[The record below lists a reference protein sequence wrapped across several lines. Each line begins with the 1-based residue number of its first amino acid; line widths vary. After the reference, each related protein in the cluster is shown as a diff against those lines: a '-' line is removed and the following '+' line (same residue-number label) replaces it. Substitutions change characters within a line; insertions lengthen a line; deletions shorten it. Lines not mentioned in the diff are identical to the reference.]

1 MWGTGRDRHHE
12 ERLMADHYGD
22 APRWSK
28 VALLIAALVAALL
41 MAYTLP
47 SVVVALYFLW
57 GM

>member
-1 MWGTGRDRHHE
+1 
-12 ERLMADHYGD
+12 MADHYGD